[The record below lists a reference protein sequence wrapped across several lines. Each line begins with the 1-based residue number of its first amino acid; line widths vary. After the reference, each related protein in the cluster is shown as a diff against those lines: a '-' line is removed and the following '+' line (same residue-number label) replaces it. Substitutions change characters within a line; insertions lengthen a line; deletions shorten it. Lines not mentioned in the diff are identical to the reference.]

1 MPEQGPRCPSCW
13 PWAPHR
19 SPKFPHRGAVG
30 GERAFQAEG
39 KALMQAVLQEPG
51 GEREKEAQMLAGLGL
66 GSPVGHGE
74 VLGLF
79 LECAGE
85 PQEATE

>member
-1 MPEQGPRCPSCW
+1 
-13 PWAPHR
+13 
-19 SPKFPHRGAVG
+19 
-30 GERAFQAEG
+30 
-39 KALMQAVLQEPG
+39 MQAVLQEPG